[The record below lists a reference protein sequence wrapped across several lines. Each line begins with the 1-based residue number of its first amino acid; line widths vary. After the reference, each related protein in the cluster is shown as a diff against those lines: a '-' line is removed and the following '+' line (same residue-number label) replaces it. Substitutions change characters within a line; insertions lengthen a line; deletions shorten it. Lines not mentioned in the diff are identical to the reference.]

1 MSLIDSGQT
10 NIEAAPPEWL
20 RAGDSRL
27 RLHTTVRLR
36 WLAVIGQSLTIL
48 LVNWG
53 LGMTVPI
60 GWCFAVIALSAWL
73 NVALR
78 IRFPESQHLT
88 ARSAF
93 LMLGFDI
100 LQLAAL
106 LYLTG
111 GLENPFAF
119 LLVAPVA
126 VSASALPLRTT
137 MALGLLAIGAASLLV
152 AFHFPL
158 PWCHHDHSAPEIFH
172 HPVAWCQT
180 QTLAIPRLYVLG
192 VWTAVVLGIV
202 FIGFYTWRTAQENR
216 RMAEALAATEMVL
229 AREQKLSAL
238 DGMAAAAAHGLGTP
252 LATIAVATKELLR
265 EAKEGEPIYDDLL
278 LVRHQAERC
287 RDILKDLS
295 ARAEELDTILSRL
308 PVSHL
313 IDEVV
318 EPYRPLAVP
327 ITVTAG
333 PKPGVYAKS
342 DAAREPVTD
351 RNPGVLYGLGNLIEN
366 ALDFAKDQVSVDA
379 TWSRDEVRI
388 VVTDDGDGF
397 PLDVLEQ
404 LGEPFVTSRPATT
417 VDHDEPGHAGMG
429 LGFFIAKT
437 LLERSCA
444 RLELANRPEP
454 ETGAVVTVIWSRKA
468 FETPECCDNEEMAI

>member
-1 MSLIDSGQT
+1 MSLTETNEATID
-10 NIEAAPPEWL
+10 AASPEWL

-27 RLHTTVRLR
+27 RLHTIVRLR
-36 WLAVIGQSLTIL
+36 WLAVVGQSLTVL
-48 LVNWG
+48 AVHWG
-53 LGMTVPI
+53 LGMTLPI

-78 IRFPESQHLT
+78 IRFPESQRLT

-137 MALGLLAIGAASLLV
+137 IALGLLAIAAASFL
-152 AFHFPL
+152 AYIHYPL
-158 PWCHHDHSAPEIFH
+158 PWCLHDHAVPEIFH
-172 HPVAWCQT
+172 HPVAWCHT
-180 QTLAIPRLYVLG
+180 QTLSIPQLYVLG
-192 VWTAVVLGIV
+192 VWAAVVLGIV

-229 AREQKLSAL
+229 AREQRLSAL

-252 LATIAVATKELLR
+252 LATIAVATKELLNQ
-265 EAKEGEPIYDDLL
+265 AKEGDPIYDDLL

-287 RDILKDLS
+287 RDILKELS

-318 EPYRPLAVP
+318 EPYRPLAIP

-342 DAAREPVTD
+342 DSAGEPVTD
-351 RNPGVLYGLGNLIEN
+351 RNPGVLYGLGNIIEN
-366 ALDFAKDQVSVDA
+366 ALDFAKEQVNVDA
-379 TWSRDEVRI
+379 SWSRDEVRI

-397 PLDVLEQ
+397 PPDVLEQ
-404 LGEPFVTSRPATT
+404 LGEPFVTTRPATT
-417 VDHDEPGHAGMG
+417 FDHEEPGHAGMG

-444 RLELANRPEP
+444 RIELANRPEP
-454 ETGAVVTVIWSRKA
+454 ETGAVVTVIWPRKA
-468 FETPECCDNEEMAI
+468 FESPQCCNREDMAI

>member
-1 MSLIDSGQT
+1 MSLIDSGQA
-10 NIEAAPPEWL
+10 NIEAATPEWL

-27 RLHTTVRLR
+27 RLHTIVRLR
-36 WLAVIGQSLTIL
+36 WLAVIGQSATIL
-48 LVNWG
+48 AVHWV

-78 IRFPESQHLT
+78 IRFPESQRLT

-93 LMLGFDI
+93 LMLGFDV

-111 GLENPFAF
+111 GLQNPFAF

-126 VSASALPLRTT
+126 VSASALPLRWTI
-137 MALGLLAIGAASLLV
+137 ALGLLAIAAASLLV
-152 AFHFPL
+152 AFHYPL
-158 PWCHHDHSAPEIFH
+158 PWCHQGQPVLEAFH
-172 HPVAWCQT
+172 QPVAWCHAQT
-180 QTLAIPRLYVLG
+180 IAIPRLYVLG

-202 FIGFYTWRTAQENR
+202 FIGFYTWRTALENR

-229 AREQKLSAL
+229 AREQRLSAL

-265 EAKEGEPIYDDLL
+265 ETKEGEPIYDDLL
-278 LVRHQAERC
+278 LVRNQAERC
-287 RDILKDLS
+287 RDILKELS

-327 ITVTAG
+327 ITVTTG
-333 PKPGVYAKS
+333 PKPGVPAKS

-351 RNPGVLYGLGNLIEN
+351 RNPGVLYGLGNIIEN
-366 ALDFAKDQVSVDA
+366 ALDFAKDEVRVEA

-397 PLDVLEQ
+397 PHEVLEQ
-404 LGEPFVTSRPATT
+404 LGEPFVTTRPTATF
-417 VDHDEPGHAGMG
+417 DHDEPGHAGMG

-437 LLERSCA
+437 LLERSHA
-444 RLELANRPEP
+444 RLELANRPDP
-454 ETGAVVTVIWSRKA
+454 ETGAVVTVIWPRKV
-468 FETPECCDNEEMAI
+468 FETPQCCDGADMAI

>member
-1 MSLIDSGQT
+1 MSLT
-10 NIEAAPPEWL
+10 EASRATAEPATPEWL
-20 RAGDSRL
+20 RTSDSRL
-27 RLHTTVRLR
+27 RLHTIVRLR
-36 WLAVIGQSLTIL
+36 WLAVVGQSLTVL
-48 LVNWG
+48 TVHWV
-53 LGMTVPI
+53 LGMSVPI
-60 GWCFAVIALSAWL
+60 GWCFIVIAMSAWL

-78 IRFPESQHLT
+78 IRFPESQRLSSR
-88 ARSAF
+88 AAF

-100 LQLAAL
+100 IQLAAL

-137 MALGLLAIGAASLLV
+137 LALGLLAILAASLL
-152 AFHFPL
+152 AYTHLPL
-158 PWCHHDHSAPEIFH
+158 PWCNHNHAALEVFH
-172 HPVAWCQT
+172 HPIAWCHSQT
-180 QTLAIPRLYVLG
+180 IAIPDIYLIG
-192 VWTAVVLGIV
+192 VWAAVVLGIV

-216 RMAEALAATEMVL
+216 RMAEALSATEMVL
-229 AREQKLSAL
+229 AREQRLSAL

-252 LATIAVATKELLR
+252 LATIAVATKELLN
-265 EAKEGEPIYDDLL
+265 EAEEGDPIYDDLL

-287 RDILKDLS
+287 RDILKELS

-318 EPYRPLAVP
+318 DPYRPLGVP
-327 ITVTAG
+327 ITVTTG
-333 PKPGVYAKS
+333 PKQGLYAKS
-342 DAAREPVTD
+342 SAAREPVTD

-366 ALDFAKDQVSVDA
+366 ALDFAKDRVSVDA

-397 PLDVLEQ
+397 PPDVLEQ
-404 LGEPFVTSRPATT
+404 LGEPFVTTRPASAL
-417 VDHDEPGHAGMG
+417 DNDELVHAGMG

-444 RLELANRPEP
+444 RLELSNRSEP
-454 ETGAVVTVIWSRKA
+454 ETGAIVTVIWPRNA
-468 FETPECCDNEEMAI
+468 FETPQC

>member
-1 MSLIDSGQT
+1 MSLTETPQTTID
-10 NIEAAPPEWL
+10 AAPPEWL

-27 RLHTTVRLR
+27 RLHTIVRLR
-36 WLAVIGQSLTIL
+36 WLAVVGQSLTIL
-48 LVNWG
+48 MVHWG

-78 IRFPESQHLT
+78 IRFPESQRLT
-88 ARSAF
+88 SRSAF

-100 LQLAAL
+100 IQLAAL

-137 MALGLLAIGAASLLV
+137 IALGLLAIAAACLL
-152 AFHFPL
+152 AFLHYPL
-158 PWCHHDHSAPEIFH
+158 PWCHHENVRPEFFH
-172 HPVAWCQT
+172 HPIAWCHT
-180 QTLAIPRLYVLG
+180 QTIAIPQLYVLG
-192 VWTAVVLGIV
+192 IWTAVVLGIV

-229 AREQKLSAL
+229 AREQRLSAL

-252 LATIAVATKELLR
+252 LATIAVATKELLHA
-265 EAKEGEPIYDDLL
+265 AKEGDPIYDDLL

-287 RDILKDLS
+287 RDILKELS

-327 ITVTAG
+327 ITASAG
-333 PKPGVYAKS
+333 PQPNVNPKS
-342 DAAREPVTD
+342 DAAREPATD
-351 RNPGVLYGLGNLIEN
+351 RNPGVLYGLGNIIEN
-366 ALDFAKDQVSVDA
+366 ALDFAKERVSVDA
-379 TWSRDEVRI
+379 SWSREEVRI

-397 PLDVLEQ
+397 PPDVLEQ
-404 LGEPFVTSRPATT
+404 LGEPFVTTRPASTYS
-417 VDHDEPGHAGMG
+417 VEEPGHAGMG

-454 ETGAVVTVIWSRKA
+454 ETGAMVTVIWPRKA
-468 FETPECCDNEEMAI
+468 FEMPQCCNRGEAVI